1 MADDNINGVQPAPTG
16 TPTPPAGHGGAQF
29 AGQSPGWV
37 ANPGGMG
44 NTGTFTQEQVKAM
57 VADAV
62 AKATQGLPKAPPT
75 SFNSN
80 GTPNTSPHAANHE
93 PLVDF
98 GGSLNSFDVNS
109 IDDPVL
115 RSMAT
120 MFKSSVP
127 DMDLDRALANAISY
141 GDPNLI
147 DIAYIKDKA
156 GQNAPHLINLA
167 AGIVN
172 TINAQSE
179 AMEQSVY
186 QEVGGR
192 QVWDASVAVFNRSA
206 SPEIKATVATML
218 DSGKANLIKAGARM
232 VAEFGKSSGMI
243 PKDGFRLDPVSAPY
257 ANQGLSKAQ
266 FQQEILKLDS
276 NAPDYA
282 DKYNAL
288 IQRRV
293 VGKRLNL
300 N

>member
-1 MADDNINGVQPAPTG
+1 MADEKINDVLPTTSEG
-16 TPTPPAGHGGAQF
+16 TPPPSHTGASFQ
-29 AGQSPGWV
+29 GQSPGWV
-37 ANPGGMG
+37 ANPGGMAQA
-44 NTGTFTQEQVKAM
+44 GTFTQEQVSRMIAE
-57 VADAV
+57 AV
-62 AKATQGLPKAPPT
+62 SKATEAKIPTTPQATPPT
-75 SFNSN
+75 T
-80 GTPNTSPHAANHE
+80 TPNHE
-93 PLVDF
+93 SMVDF
-98 GGSLNSFDVNS
+98 GPSLNTFDVNT

-115 RSMAT
+115 KSMAT

-147 DIAYIKDKA
+147 DIAYITDKA

-218 DSGKANLIKAGARM
+218 DSGKANLIKAGAKM
-232 VAEFGKSSGMI
+232 VAEFGKNSGMI
-243 PKDGFRLDPVSAPY
+243 PKDGFRFDPVSAPY
-257 ANQGLSKAQ
+257 ATQGLNKTQ

-276 NAPDYA
+276 NDPDYG

-288 IQRRV
+288 IQRRA

-300 N
+300 Q

>member
-1 MADDNINGVQPAPTG
+1 MADENINGVPPAPTE
-16 TPTPPAGHGGAQF
+16 TLTPPASHSGAQF
-29 AGQSPGWV
+29 TGMQPGWV
-37 ANPGGMG
+37 SNPGGMS
-44 NTGTFTQEQVKAM
+44 NTGTFTQEQVSKMIAE
-57 VADAV
+57 AV
-62 AKATQGLPKAPPT
+62 SKATEAKVPTTPPAT
-75 SFNSN
+75 PPAT
-80 GTPNTSPHAANHE
+80 TPNPNSM
-93 PLVDF
+93 VDF
-98 GGSLNSFDVNS
+98 GPSLNTFDVNT

-115 RSMAT
+115 KSMAT

-147 DIAYIKDKA
+147 DIAYITDKA
-156 GQNAPHLINLA
+156 GHNAPHLINLA

-218 DSGKANLIKAGARM
+218 DSGKANLIKAGAKM
-232 VAEFGKSSGMI
+232 VAEFGKNSGMI
-243 PKDGFRLDPVSAPY
+243 PKDGFRFDPVSAPY
-257 ANQGLSKAQ
+257 ATQGLNKTQ

-276 NAPDYA
+276 NDPDYG

-288 IQRRV
+288 IQRRA

-300 N
+300 Q

>member
-1 MADDNINGVQPAPTG
+1 MADENINGVPPAPTE
-16 TPTPPAGHGGAQF
+16 TLTPPAGHSGAQF
-29 AGQSPGWV
+29 TGMQPGWV
-37 ANPGGMG
+37 SNPGGMS
-44 NTGTFTQEQVKAM
+44 NTGTFTQEQVSKMIAE
-57 VADAV
+57 AV
-62 AKATQGLPKAPPT
+62 SKATEAKVPTTPQATPPAT
-75 SFNSN
+75 TTNPNSM
-80 GTPNTSPHAANHE
+80 
-93 PLVDF
+93 VDF
-98 GGSLNSFDVNS
+98 GPSLNTFDVNT

-115 RSMAT
+115 KSMAT

-147 DIAYIKDKA
+147 DIAYITDKA

-218 DSGKANLIKAGARM
+218 DSGKANLIKAGAKM

-243 PKDGFRLDPVSAPY
+243 PKDGFRFDPVSAPY
-257 ANQGLSKAQ
+257 ATQGLNKTQ

-276 NAPDYA
+276 NDPDYG

-288 IQRRV
+288 IQRRA

-300 N
+300 Q

>member
-1 MADDNINGVQPAPTG
+1 MADDSINAAPSVT
-16 TPTPPAGHGGAQF
+16 TEVTPPPSHTGASFQ
-29 AGQSPGWV
+29 GQSPGWV

-44 NTGTFTQEQVKAM
+44 NTGTFTKEQVQSM
-57 VADAV
+57 VAEAV
-62 AKATQGLPKAPPT
+62 AKATQGLPKVPT
-75 SFNSN
+75 TPLNSN
-80 GTPNTSPHAANHE
+80 GTPNTNPHAATNE

-115 RSMAT
+115 RSMAA
-120 MFKSSVP
+120 MFKSSAP
-127 DMDLDRALANAISY
+127 GMDLDRALANAISY

-147 DIAYIKDKA
+147 DIAYITDKA

-172 TINAQSE
+172 TINAQSA

-192 QVWDASVAVFNRSA
+192 QVWDASVAVFNKSA
-206 SPEIKATVATML
+206 PPEIKATVATML
-218 DSGKANLIKAGARM
+218 DSGKANLIKAGAKM
-232 VAEFGKSSGMI
+232 VAEFGKGSGLI
-243 PKDGFRLDPVSAPY
+243 PQEGYQFNPASAPY
-257 ANQGLSKAQ
+257 ANQGLSKTA
-266 FQQEILKLDS
+266 FQQEIMKLNPSAD
-276 NAPDYA
+276 DYES
-282 DKYNAL
+282 KYREL